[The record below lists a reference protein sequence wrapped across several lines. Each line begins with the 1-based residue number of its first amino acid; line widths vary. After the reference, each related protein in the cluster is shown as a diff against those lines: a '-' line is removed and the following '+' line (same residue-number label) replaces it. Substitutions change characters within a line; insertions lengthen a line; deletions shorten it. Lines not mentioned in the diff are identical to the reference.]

1 MKKKKNIFMCWYILL
16 FLLIIGCTS
25 GNYTEKLLN
34 VEENPLDNSSSNNDI
49 DYEDNDTDTD
59 LEEIQYKDLSFEYRV
74 RSILGETPKEFS
86 YDKKYKDWL
95 EMYSSMA
102 YSNGV
107 VHDTVYYVAYIDD
120 DDIPEFISYWKNY
133 NITTWNS
140 EEKYQIIGE
149 GMAYSARL
157 GRILSLEE
165 KDDGYYVV
173 GYTYEYGNLRQDII
187 VKENSEGNYSVLNCS
202 VDKESYDLIND
213 FINLDEMTVLT
224 YDNCYSQEEII
235 SVLKTGH
242 DSSFSHRYEV
252 IYDDVSW
259 QKAEEMCKNMGGY
272 LAVITSK
279 EELFRVKK
287 LITDQNDLSV
297 FYIGCKGRGLDKRWY
312 LKDNF
317 TMEVGG
323 GNIYV
328 SEFDNN
334 SMFSNLGIDYKKEKM
349 EYGFLVYGKP
359 NIDTQEEKQIKMFL
373 GPKNMIDSNP
383 SLNGKTGF
391 ICEYDE

>member
-1 MKKKKNIFMCWYILL
+1 MKKKKNIFMCWYFLL
-16 FLLIIGCTS
+16 FLLIIGCSS
-25 GNYTEKLLN
+25 GNYTEKLLS
-34 VEENPLDNSSSNNDI
+34 VEKNPLDNSSSNNDI

-59 LEEIQYKDLSFEYRV
+59 LEEIRYKDLSFEYRV

-95 EMYSSMA
+95 EMYCSMA

-165 KDDGYYVV
+165 KDDGYYVA

-187 VKENSEGNYSVLNCS
+187 VKENSEGDYSVLNCS

-349 EYGFLVYGKP
+349 EY
-359 NIDTQEEKQIKMFL
+359 
-373 GPKNMIDSNP
+373 
-383 SLNGKTGF
+383 
-391 ICEYDE
+391 